1 MTDAN
6 QIGSTPADIR
16 SRNRAVIL
24 RSLYPDVWR
33 SRAELAKITGISKA
47 SISDV
52 VAGLIDDG
60 LIVEGGY
67 RASSRPG
74 KPALLVGF
82 NPAARHIIA
91 IDISDIPSLHGYVS
105 DLTGNVIQSRT
116 VQSANGDLPQIDDVI
131 ALCEELIG
139 AATAPILGIGI
150 AVPGTVDDS
159 GTVLDA
165 SNLHW
170 SSVRLQS
177 LLEQRFNLPAVVLND
192 ADAAALGERYMQRG
206 VRNLLVIC
214 VSRGVGAGM
223 IIENRLVRGD
233 GFAAGEIGHVVIDP
247 TGPLCG
253 CGRRG
258 CLETLVSAAVL
269 RQRIAADPQSR
280 QQILGDAADI
290 LGKALSM
297 PVSMAN
303 LREIAVMGPDD
314 IVDDGFLKELGKTL
328 NGWVRTDDGNPIT
341 VRRTKLGQE
350 IVSLGVGAAVLQTQL
365 NIQ

>member
-1 MTDAN
+1 MDAN
-6 QIGSTPADIR
+6 QTGSTPADIR

-60 LIVEGGY
+60 LIIEGGY
-67 RASSRPG
+67 RASNRPG

-91 IDISDIPSLHGYVS
+91 IDIADIPLLRGYIS
-105 DLTGNVIQSRT
+105 DLNGSVIQSRNM
-116 VQSANGDLPQIDDVI
+116 QPANGNLPQVDDII
-131 ALCEELIG
+131 ALCEKLIDV
-139 AATAPILGIGI
+139 ATASILGIGI
-150 AVPGTVDDS
+150 AVPGTVDDA

-170 SSVRLQS
+170 SSVHLQS
-177 LLEQRFNLPAVVLND
+177 VLEQRFNLPVVVLND
-192 ADAAALGERYMQRG
+192 ADAAALGERYMQHG

-214 VSRGVGAGM
+214 ISRGVGAGM

-247 TGPLCG
+247 AGPLCS
-253 CGRRG
+253 CGRHG
-258 CLETLVSAAVL
+258 CLETLVSAAAL
-269 RQRIAADPQSR
+269 RNRISEDPQSR
-280 QQILGDAADI
+280 QQILRDAADT
-290 LGKALSM
+290 LGKSLSM

-314 IVDDGFLKELGKTL
+314 IVDDVFLEELGKTL